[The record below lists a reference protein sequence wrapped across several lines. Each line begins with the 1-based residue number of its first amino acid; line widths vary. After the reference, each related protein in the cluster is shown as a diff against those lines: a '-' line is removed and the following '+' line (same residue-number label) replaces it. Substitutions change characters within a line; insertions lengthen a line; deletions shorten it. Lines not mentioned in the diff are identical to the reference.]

1 LRIDGSIDQLAGF
14 DYPDRVLAEWK
25 INFSQGL
32 NALQTEAVNE
42 FRVLDGQSLL
52 VVAPTSSGKTVIGEM
67 AAVRAVIAGR
77 KAVFLLPYRAL
88 VNEKYEQ
95 FDALYGGLGMR
106 VIRCTG
112 DYSDQTSGF
121 IRGQYDIG
129 ILTYEMFLNL
139 AVSNPAIL
147 NQLGLVVLDEA
158 QFITDPNRGISVELL
173 LTLLIAAR
181 ERGISPQL
189 VVLSAVISN
198 INGFDEWLGCRK
210 LISTERPVPL
220 IEGVIDRTGIF
231 QFLDEQGK
239 PGTTQLLPPGSV
251 RLRKDKPSA
260 QDLIVPLVRQLVA
273 AKERVIVFRNQRGM
287 AQGCA
292 RYLADELGLPPA
304 RSSLTQLP
312 NHDISSTSAALREC
326 LSGGTAFHN
335 TNLTREEKAVV
346 EQAYRD
352 PKGEIAVLAAT
363 TTVAAGINT
372 PASTV
377 ILAEQEFIGDDGR
390 PFTIAEYKNMA
401 GRAGRLGFNEKG
413 KSIIYAENSF
423 DRDRL
428 FRQYVN
434 GDAVH
439 FRENYDSEGVPAFN
453 FDRAQTVASVERPY
467 LRWGISMRHSPL
479 AYAGK
484 QLK

>member
-1 LRIDGSIDQLAGF
+1 
-14 DYPDRVLAEWK
+14 
-25 INFSQGL
+25 
-32 NALQTEAVNE
+32 
-42 FRVLDGQSLL
+42 
-52 VVAPTSSGKTVIGEM
+52 
-67 AAVRAVIAGR
+67 
-77 KAVFLLPYRAL
+77 
-88 VNEKYEQ
+88 
-95 FDALYGGLGMR
+95 
-106 VIRCTG
+106 
-112 DYSDQTSGF
+112 
-121 IRGQYDIG
+121 
-129 ILTYEMFLNL
+129 
-139 AVSNPAIL
+139 
-147 NQLGLVVLDEA
+147 VLDEA